1 MSEEQPKKR
10 TIEVDEEF
18 LEQLY
23 GLVGKIPPGEKNI
36 NVDLLKD
43 LILDIKRKI
52 DVSYNVDEPFTAPA
66 GNGEYICTI
75 RLKVEVEIEREG
87 KKANIRLVTEGAFVL
102 DQNDKETLKTMTSI
116 NGSAALYSIAR
127 GIIASVSGQMCEG
140 GGIII
145 PMLNVY
151 EMNKELQK

>member
-1 MSEEQPKKR
+1 MK
-10 TIEVDEEF
+10 VDKAKANLQMVGSRIVSLNIKNMFVF
-18 LEQLY
+18 LDSAD
-23 GLVGKIPPGEKNI
+23 K
-36 NVDLLKD
+36 
-43 LILDIKRKI
+43 DIKRKI

-75 RLKVEVEIEREG
+75 RLKVEVEIEREE
-87 KKANIRLVTEGAFVL
+87 KTANIRLVTEGAFVL
-102 DQNDKETLKTMTSI
+102 DQNDKDTLKTMTSV